1 MPFFCDQRASSESR
15 GGRNTGPPKRIT
27 TVPGT
32 KKKTTRSP
40 SLPPP
45 SSLRQMASYVAF
57 TLASEHSTEVS
68 PDMTPE
74 QLAHAVTK
82 AVRAR
87 IVNRLIPLLTLL
99 TRPRSED
106 AERDPYNAYV
116 TERDP
121 YNAYVTAIDIRAI
134 ADLRESRGLSAMECA
149 YLTYLVAPVPPPLSA
164 DNAAG
169 ANASI
174 ARAAALYNSSQL
186 PQPWKT
192 VAMLCNL
199 NPDEFA
205 DLFPYKET
213 ASDAF
218 NVAEDLTLYIY
229 LKKCVAPLF
238 ASDAAPKALA
248 PLYRRL
254 GKQLIQHITQLT
266 SAKDSSVKPK
276 VPNALTGLFAGVVLA
291 SAGSRVK

>member
-32 KKKTTRSP
+32 NKKTTRSP
-40 SLPPP
+40 SP

-57 TLASEHSTEVS
+57 ALASEHSTEVS
-68 PDMTPE
+68 PDMRPE
-74 QLAHAVTK
+74 ELARAVTK

-87 IVNRLIPLLTLL
+87 IVNRLIPLLTVL

-106 AERDPYNAYV
+106 A
-116 TERDP
+116 ERDP

-164 DNAAG
+164 DSAAG

-174 ARAAALYNSSQL
+174 ARAAALYNSSRL

-199 NPDEFA
+199 SPDEFA

-254 GKQLIQHITQLT
+254 GKQLIQHITQIT